1 MTSYQE
7 PIFDVAQLAHVE
19 ILSPKLEQSVEFF
32 TRFLGMEVTARSGKS
47 VYLRAYED
55 FYHNTL
61 KITEANE
68 AGVGHVAWRA
78 TSPQALQRRVE
89 EIEKTGMGKGWI
101 EGDIGHGEAYQFTT
115 PDGHL
120 MEILWEVEYYN
131 CDELQRSKLLSRPS
145 KRPDRGVPVRRL
157 DHVNLMTSNPGKD
170 TDFMLETLGFRLRE
184 QIRDNGHVLGSWIS
198 VSNLVHEIAYMQEPH
213 GIKGKLH
220 HLCYWYGIPQNLY
233 DVSELLKDHDITI
246 EVPPN
251 KHGVSQ
257 AFCMYVIEPGGNRIE
272 LFGDAGYLITDPAW
286 KPLIWE
292 MEDVPGNGDT
302 WIGTAFPESWWTQGT
317 PRTPV
322 KAAEPVK
329 P

>member
-1 MTSYQE
+1 MNSYKE

-19 ILSPKLEQSVEFF
+19 ILSPKLEKSVEFF
-32 TRFLGMEVTARSGKS
+32 TRFLGMEVTARSENS

-68 AGVGHVAWRA
+68 AGLGHVAWRA
-78 TSPQALQRRVE
+78 TSPQALERRVA
-89 EIEKTGMGKGWI
+89 EIEKSGFGIGWI
-101 EGDIGHGEAYQFTT
+101 DGDIGHGKAYQFTT
-115 PDGHL
+115 TDGHL
-120 MEILWEVEYYN
+120 MEILWEVEYYHTQ
-131 CDELQRSKLLSRPS
+131 EEQRSKLLNRPS

-157 DHVNLMTSNPGKD
+157 DHINLMTSNPGKD
-170 TDFMLETLGFRLRE
+170 TDFMLDTLGFRLRE
-184 QIRDNGHVLGSWIS
+184 QIRDNGNVLGSWIS
-198 VSNLVHEIAYMQEPH
+198 VSNLVHEIAFMQEPNRV
-213 GIKGKLH
+213 KGKLH

-233 DVSELLKDHDITI
+233 DVADLLKDHEIEV

-272 LFGDAGYLITDPAW
+272 LFGDAGYIISDPAW
-286 KPLIWE
+286 KPVVWE
-292 MEDVPGNGDT
+292 MKDVPGNGDT

-317 PRTPV
+317 PRTAV
-322 KAAEPVK
+322 KSDEVVK
-329 P
+329 S